1 MALLFPLILLGVM
14 YAFLILPQRRR
25 AKAHAELLRAIA
37 PGDEVLTS
45 GGIYGGVTE
54 IDGDDLYL
62 EIAPDVEIKISRRAV
77 SERIAATTSAPAADV
92 LASTSPTTP
101 SRPRSRTAC
110 PRARPTATTTPPRRA
125 PARSDRG
132 SDGGGAR
139 RRRDACVEPVCRR

>member
-25 AKAHAELLRAIA
+25 SKAQAELLRAVA

-77 SERIAATTSAPAADV
+77 AERISA
-92 LASTSPTTP
+92 TTP
-101 SRPRSRTAC
+101 S
-110 PRARPTATTTPPRRA
+110 ATTTGA
-125 PARSDRG
+125 PDVEVVP
-132 SDGGGAR
+132 DDTIEGAELNGLPQGASEG
-139 RRRDACVEPVCRR
+139 DDDTPEKGAKKK

>member
-14 YAFLILPQRRR
+14 YVFLILPQRKR
-25 AKAHAELLRAIA
+25 AKAHAELLRAVA

-77 SERIAATTSAPAADV
+77 SERITATTSAPAADV
-92 LASTSPTTP
+92 AR
-101 SRPRSRTAC
+101 RPDDAIEGAE
-110 PRARPTATTTPPRRA
+110 PNGLPEGA
-125 PARSDRG
+125 
-132 SDGGGAR
+132 SDGDDDSPEKGAR
-139 RRRDACVEPVCRR
+139 KK